1 MKWVTREGAKTDRVA
16 CPWLVRKFIDPQ
28 AAFLFVPKDKVLE
41 VARWEGDEAP
51 PSTAELNR
59 EAAAR
64 FGLSVAVIVLS
75 LVYAHVK
82 WLHIFDPVLI
92 WLAEGFANFNEVI
105 DWALVP
111 VIGLIKL
118 PWRLHQIS
126 RREPNP
132 ETVEPAQD
140 SR

>member
-64 FGLSVAVIVLS
+64 ETMLL
-75 LVYAHVK
+75 
-82 WLHIFDPVLI
+82 
-92 WLAEGFANFNEVI
+92 
-105 DWALVP
+105 
-111 VIGLIKL
+111 
-118 PWRLHQIS
+118 
-126 RREPNP
+126 RRE
-132 ETVEPAQD
+132 
-140 SR
+140 S